1 MFEVTLKP
9 EPGSLCA
16 EARRNPSDQQL
27 LERFVAQRDEN
38 AFACL
43 VERYGRAVWRVCG
56 RLLYREH
63 DVEDAFQAVFLVL
76 SDKAASIRKTGAVGS
91 WLHGVAHR
99 TAVRAKQNAER
110 RREKE
115 ASLAQPTFE
124 RSAWSEAAA
133 RELQLML
140 DEEMDRL
147 AEKYRAPFVLCC
159 LEGMSKAEAAQELGW
174 KEGTVSSRLAQ
185 ARKLLQ
191 NRLARRG
198 VTLSAVLAV
207 GALTQTTASAA
218 VPALLMQSTIQAA
231 LAPLAGQAACASPAA
246 LSLANGIIH
255 TMALAKLKALVSLVL
270 AWAVLITGTAVVASQ
285 LQPEPAKQVAAAP
298 QQEPVV
304 IKGPDEVLALA
315 FSPDGQKLVT
325 AGASQRGKFKLSRL
339 ILWDVASA
347 KEISTLDG
355 VAGIRALAYSPDG
368 QTLAC
373 GEYGGTLR
381 LRDAETGQAL
391 ADLKGHQVGVN
402 GVAFSSDGVHLVSAG
417 LDKKI
422 KLWDWRARKELRE
435 IVGQTEVYSVAFFH
449 DGRRFAATSRDA
461 TARIFEIDALD
472 NVAAKFSLR
481 GHRGGVEMAAI
492 SPDDKE
498 LATASWDGTIKIWD
512 ADSGIEQA
520 RLGDGKTQAY
530 SVAHSPDGKFIAGG
544 LGNGKVH
551 VWKTK
556 THELVWAFDAHLGSV
571 WGLAFTPDSKTLA
584 SCSSDSTAKLWDLS
598 AGEELATLRSGFS
611 LQTPQPV
618 AIDSKSGV
626 PVFTDS
632 ALELRPGQLPP
643 IVVPPPKVPTP
654 TQDLVVEE
662 PTKSHWKLWLA
673 LLIGVSIIGLVV
685 LGIWARRR
693 ASNGGAPMSDEEAEA
708 VGAVPITLSCSNC
721 DKRLKV
727 KATMAGKKVKCPQ
740 CGNVLEVA
748 SEPKTDHE
756 SRPTK
761 FQWSSPVLIGSA
773 MLVAGLG
780 ACVILAILAINEG
793 HEKAVVENKKIEK
806 EVKQIKEQAIETV
819 DVPKSFPNLT
829 DEGLSRFK
837 GMATLRNLLLNSA
850 PITDQGMK
858 DVNTLTGLRNLSLSG
873 TKVTDAGLAS
883 LTDLNNLDELRL
895 DKLTIT
901 DAGLENLKAFPK
913 LKKLTLWRDPIT
925 SAGMVHLR
933 NLPLL
938 EHLSLDETRVGDD
951 GLNELHGL
959 TNLRYISVWRTQ
971 VTPQG
976 IEAFKKALPNVK
988 VNK

>member
-1 MFEVTLKP
+1 MFEVTIQP
-9 EPGSLCA
+9 ELGSLSA
-16 EARRNPSDQQL
+16 GTGRNPSDQQL

-76 SDKAASIRKTGAVGS
+76 SNNAASIRKTDAVGS
-91 WLHGVAHR
+91 WLYGVAHR
-99 TAVRAKQNAER
+99 TAIRARQNAER

-115 ASLAQPTFE
+115 ASLAQPNFE

-207 GALTQTTASAA
+207 GALTQSTASAA
-218 VPALLMQSTIQAA
+218 VPALVMQSTVQAA

-246 LSLANGIIH
+246 LSLANGLIH
-255 TMALAKLKALVSLVL
+255 TMWLAKLKALVSLVL
-270 AWAVLITGTAVVASQ
+270 VWAVLITGTAVVASQ
-285 LQPEPAKQVAAAP
+285 LQPEPPKQVAAAP
-298 QQEPVV
+298 EPQPVV
-304 IKGPDEVLALA
+304 IKGPDEVLAMA
-315 FSPDGQKLVT
+315 FSPDGKKLVT
-325 AGASQRGKFKLSRL
+325 AGASQRGKLKLSRL

-347 KEISTLDG
+347 KKISTLDG

-368 QTLAC
+368 KTLAC

-381 LRDAETGQAL
+381 LRDPETGAAR
-391 ADLKGHQVGVN
+391 ADLKGHQIGVN
-402 GVAFSSDGVHLVSAG
+402 SVAFSQDSALLVSAG

-422 KLWDWRARKELRE
+422 KLWDWKARKELKE
-435 IVGQTEVYSVAFFH
+435 FLGHTDMVFSVAFFG
-449 DGRRFAATSRDA
+449 DSRRFVSCGKDA
-461 TARIFEIDALD
+461 TAKIWDIDSASE
-472 NVAAKFSLR
+472 KFTLR
-481 GHRGGVEMAAI
+481 GHRSAIETVAI

-498 LATASWDGTIKIWD
+498 VATASWDGTIRIWD
-512 ADSGIEQA
+512 AETGNEKA
-520 RLGDGKTQAY
+520 VLGNNMATVV
-530 SVAHSPDGKFIAGG
+530 SVAYSPDGTMLVGG
-544 LGNGKVH
+544 LGNGKIRI
-551 VWKTK
+551 WDAK
-556 THELVWAFDAHLGSV
+556 THEILGGLDKHGGIT
-571 WGLAFTPDSKTLA
+571 WGLAFTPDNKILA
-584 SCSSDSTAKLWDLS
+584 SCSSDSTARLWDLS
-598 AGEELATLRSGFS
+598 ARNEIATLRSGFS
-611 LQTPQPV
+611 LQTPRPV
-618 AIDSKSGV
+618 AIDSKGAV

-632 ALELRPGQLPP
+632 SLEPQPGQVPP
-643 IVVPPPKVPTP
+643 IVVPTPKVQTVTRDPGA
-654 TQDLVVEE
+654 EE
-662 PTKSHWKLWLA
+662 PPKSHWKLWLA
-673 LLIGVSIIGLVV
+673 LLIGVSTISFVV
-685 LGIWARRR
+685 LGIWARKR
-693 ASNGGAPMSDEEAEA
+693 ASNGGTPLRDEESVTA
-708 VGAVPITLSCSNC
+708 GAAPISLSCSNC

-740 CGNVLEVA
+740 CGKVLEVGA
-748 SEPKTDHE
+748 QPQTDHALL
-756 SRPTK
+756 PTT
-761 FQWSSPVLIGSA
+761 FQWSSPVLIGTA
-773 MLVAGLG
+773 MLVVGLG
-780 ACVILAILAINEG
+780 ACVVLAILALNEG
-793 HEKAVVENKKIEK
+793 REKVVVENKKIEK
-806 EVKQIKEQAIETV
+806 EVQQIKEKAIESV
-819 DVPKSFPNLT
+819 DAPKSFPNLT

-873 TKVTDAGLAS
+873 TKVTDAGLAW
-883 LTDLNNLDELRL
+883 LTDLKNLEELRL
-895 DKLTIT
+895 DKLAIT

-913 LKKLTLWRDPIT
+913 LKILTLWRDPVT
-925 SAGMVHLR
+925 NAGMIHLR
-933 NLPLL
+933 HLPLL

-951 GLNELHGL
+951 GLKELHGL
-959 TNLRYISVWRTQ
+959 TNLRKISVWRAQ
-971 VTPQG
+971 VTERG
-976 IEAFKKALPNVK
+976 INELKAALPKVT